1 MPPDEL
7 AYDFLLKNNGKNILY
22 RPLSNYSY
30 GNLDAVA
37 DMMEDPHSLVGL
49 GDGGAHVGILSDA
62 SAMTYMITHWTR
74 DRTRGRKVKLPWAIK
89 RLTSDNAAT
98 LGLTDRGMIKIG
110 KKADLNV
117 INYEHLKINP
127 PEVRYDLP
135 AGGKRM
141 VQTIEGYDATILSG
155 HIVAR
160 HGNPTEF
167 LPGKLVRSS

>member
-1 MPPDEL
+1 
-7 AYDFLLKNNGKNILY
+7 
-22 RPLSNYSY
+22 
-30 GNLDAVA
+30 
-37 DMMEDPHSLVGL
+37 
-49 GDGGAHVGILSDA
+49 
-62 SAMTYMITHWTR
+62 
-74 DRTRGRKVKLPWAIK
+74 
-89 RLTSDNAAT
+89 
-98 LGLTDRGMIKIG
+98 MIKIG

-160 HGNPTEF
+160 HGKPTEF